1 MAVFLRSFK
10 NLTTKNNRYINKS
23 NDNDDDLFIINN
35 NNINN
40 NNINNN
46 MGGGNLLISL
56 AKSIKSALLISKYYT
71 YKVPWEL
78 LYIFLLPFEYFFN

>member
-23 NDNDDDLFIINN
+23 DNNDNDDDLFIINN

-40 NNINNN
+40 NINNN
-46 MGGGNLLISL
+46 MWGGNLLISL
-56 AKSIKSALLISKYYT
+56 VKSIKSALLISKYYT
-71 YKVPWEL
+71 YPT
-78 LYIFLLPFEYFFN
+78 FECFFN